1 MEKKRFRAAASLSA
15 AFRPLLQAGFGRERI
30 DQVLAFYDESHRR
43 YHNRAHVL
51 EMLDIAHAT
60 DFELS
65 VCQVLAIL
73 FHDAIYVPGAP
84 RGANE
89 KLSAQLLRTYAA
101 DLDDATVSCAMA
113 IVLDTI
119 DHAARSA
126 ESRLV
131 VDLDLLSLGAAPARF
146 KRMTEAVFAEQQ
158 ALWRS
163 DTATQARHRFEVQRA
178 RFFRSL
184 LRRPA
189 IYATPALHAR
199 YEVAARANLMPV
211 VERFRARN

>member
-1 MEKKRFRAAASLSA
+1 MKKTVRLEAAAPHPALT
-15 AFRPLLQAGFGRERI
+15 PLVEAGFSFERVE
-30 DQVLAFYDESHRR
+30 QVLAFYDEPHRR
-43 YHNRAHVL
+43 YHGRAHVL

-60 DFELS
+60 GHELS
-65 VCQVLAIL
+65 LCQALAIL

-89 KLSAQLLRTYAA
+89 RMSAQLLRTYAA
-101 DLDDATVSCAMA
+101 DLDAAKIACAMA

-119 DHAARSA
+119 DHCARSA
-126 ESRLV
+126 EAQLV
-131 VDLDLLSLGAAPARF
+131 IDLDLLSLGAAPARF
-146 KRMTEAVFAEQQ
+146 KRLSEAVFAEQQ

-163 DTATQARHRFEVQRA
+163 DDAAFARHKFEVQRA

-189 IYATPALHAR
+189 IYETPDLRER
-199 YEVAARANLMPV
+199 YESNARANLAPV
-211 VERFRARN
+211 VARFRAKH